1 MMIHMYLP
9 HSDRQVDWIGRSRP
23 FKNCWGFGINTF
35 LVISFKSW
43 VTGIPPAPSFFLLAC
58 CQDLSRRGDG
68 WHWALEVQNCFS
80 LSLSLSLP
88 PCWTCFDNR
97 TITLHVR
104 ASFYNIPV
112 GTKTWGTVLEK
123 NIGLK
128 WWPLTFERGFR
139 ALNSWLLTSEAEISL
154 PTTFLNFLC

>member
-1 MMIHMYLP
+1 MMIHVYLP

-43 VTGIPPAPSFFLLAC
+43 VTGFPPAPSFFCSHAVKIF
-58 CQDLSRRGDG
+58 QDGEMDDTRLWRSRT
-68 WHWALEVQNCFS
+68 VS
-80 LSLSLSLP
+80 LSL
-88 PCWTCFDNR
+88 CWKWPEMMCPLYMIVDPRRYKN
-97 TITLHVR
+97 
-104 ASFYNIPV
+104 V
-112 GTKTWGTVLEK
+112 GYSPRKK
-123 NIGLK
+123 IGLK